1 MAEMDSETLV
11 PGHGNVLKGKDFVRQ
26 EIELLEAVIAAMAQ
40 EIGRTSASP
49 QNRFEA
55 IKKGVEQNVDAKAW
69 RQKFAGDDPQKS
81 RIFRRLF
88 MALVCWRRHMLRC
101 GRDKN
106 SGAGGLPADSLS
118 HAQLLTRILLFAIK
132 SPTV

>member
-1 MAEMDSETLV
+1 MAEIDFETLV

-55 IKKGVEQNVDAKAW
+55 IKKGVEQNVDVKAW
-69 RQKFAGDDPQKS
+69 RQKFAGDDPQNQEFFDVFS
-81 RIFRRLF
+81 
-88 MALVCWRRHMLRC
+88 WP
-101 GRDKN
+101 
-106 SGAGGLPADSLS
+106 GLLEAA
-118 HAQLLTRILLFAIK
+118 HAEMWPR
-132 SPTV
+132 